1 MTFAVFSRTDALVSR
16 LASRFQ
22 RPFSIAGWLF
32 AILAILVVLTGL
44 LLALPDGLAEPL
56 QTLIG
61 WAIGGVAAAGAVLA
75 IVKGLERL
83 LDCETN

>member
-1 MTFAVFSRTDALVSR
+1 MTLAVFTQTDALVSKR
-16 LASRFQ
+16 ASRFH
-22 RPFSIAGWLF
+22 RPLVLAAWFF
-32 AILAILVVLTGL
+32 TILAALTGL

-61 WAIGGVAAAGAVLA
+61 WAIGGVAATGAVLA

-83 LDCETN
+83 LDCETS

>member
-1 MTFAVFSRTDALVSR
+1 MTLAVATRTDALVSKR
-16 LASRFQ
+16 ASRLH
-22 RPFSIAGWLF
+22 RP
-32 AILAILVVLTGL
+32 LVLTAWFLTTLGLLTGL

-83 LDCETN
+83 LDCETS